1 MNKEFKRVLDAFYEV
16 CNTTYT
22 SYDLGELSLKEVFN
36 IDILKYILYLG
47 AADEK
52 ITQEEATFIAEY
64 LDWNMTIS
72 QWCEFI
78 NKQNIHMN
86 SFLDETP
93 LSFKIFVEDDNN
105 RYSCDNSAVNGCE
118 KYIWLFETIG
128 GLFIETDNNIDKRE
142 QVALGKYKAMLLK
155 YYQENTIRNNDVS
168 SCSFAEEDENIHI
181 KVANRTITIPKA
193 LPETIKRMQEIL
205 ALRNELVQ
213 AGGKVRDTYDPD
225 DIYASPMKFVEA
237 YDQILDKYINK
248 YTELLT
254 KQYGNSNFYS
264 YPKYMADY
272 SKICSSA
279 ESRVGLIYK
288 QQNERFEIGMSI
300 AEREA
305 EKEIKGM
312 SFGVITN
319 SFTSA
324 LLYTGM
330 SALTYASQEK
340 KAQQTY
346 DRILK
351 KYSSDGAKLQ
361 EVKIIN
367 EEIVPLICPVAEK
380 TTAIFLRDVLDE
392 IDTNMNIEYDNMD
405 AKHKT
410 ETLVDEQNYVYGN
423 TQALQDALKKL
434 SGIKDKKED
443 VDKVIDI
450 IAECPYCPEAYS
462 KLIQMNYFDVDVFK
476 IAKIVGIE
484 KVIIPELVDVLNSD
498 ASNSIIAVLEILA
511 VYKSQ
516 SLKQAAEKYY
526 KKNIEEIK
534 NKYKVINVSCNNIK
548 KMAVWVKSNIES
560 SLNTISGY
568 SVEQIESSIKEWVN
582 NNLPKSDTIQKLYEI
597 GLISY
602 EDIEFEGHSTDKLD
616 DINNKYQLNL
626 ISEFS
631 KYVQEVKDK
640 KKAYEDAYAVFNIG
654 ENERKEMIS
663 NKRKELKQQGIF
675 ALSKKKEIKIEIDR
689 LEKEYEEY
697 RNTEPVDVKNAY
709 FNM

>member
-1 MNKEFKRVLDAFYEV
+1 MNKEFKRVLDAFYEI

-52 ITQEEATFIAEY
+52 ITQEEAIFIAEY

-78 NKQNIHMN
+78 NKQNMHMN
-86 SFLDETP
+86 SFLDEIP
-93 LSFKIFVEDDNN
+93 LSFKIFVEDDND
-105 RYSCDNSAVNGCE
+105 RYSRDNSAVNGCE

-128 GLFIETDNNIDKRE
+128 GLFIEIDNNIDKRE

-168 SCSFAEEDENIHI
+168 NRSFVEEDDNIHI
-181 KVANRTITIPKA
+181 KVENRVITIPKA

-213 AGGKVRDTYDPD
+213 AGGKVRDTYNPD

-279 ESRVGLIYK
+279 ETRVGLIYK

-324 LLYTGM
+324 MLYTGM

-392 IDTNMNIEYDNMD
+392 IDTNMNMEYDNMD

-410 ETLVDEQNYVYGN
+410 EILVDEQNYVYGN

-434 SGIKDKKED
+434 SDIKDKKENI
-443 VDKVIDI
+443 DKVIDI

-462 KLIQMNYFDVDVFK
+462 KLIQMNYFDVDVFN

-484 KVIIPELVDVLNSD
+484 KSIIPELVDVLNSD
-498 ASNSIIAVLEILA
+498 ASDSIIMVLEILA

-516 SLKQAAEKYY
+516 SLKQVAEKYY

-548 KMAVWVKSNIES
+548 KMAEWVKSNIES

-582 NNLPKSDTIQKLYEI
+582 DNLPKSNTIQKLYEI

-602 EDIEFEGHSTDKLD
+602 DDIEFEGHSTDKLD

-697 RNTEPVDVKNAY
+697 RNTEPVDVKNEY